1 MIDKD
6 NILLIKKELDY
17 LFSNEY
23 IASFH
28 ILIPQIEVLIT
39 KLLEI
44 KKFNFLKEH
53 KNSIMYKEF
62 GGLLTEN
69 EVKDI
74 LGEDIIEY
82 LKRKYTD
89 INGINFRNKP
99 SHGYVKVDESNNR
112 NSFAIIFALLKLV
125 KYAK

>member
-1 MIDKD
+1 MIEED
-6 NILLIKKELDY
+6 NILLSKKELDY

-23 IASFH
+23 ITFFH
-28 ILIPQIEVLIT
+28 ILISQIKVLIR

-53 KNSIMYKEF
+53 KNVIVYKEF
-62 GGLLTEN
+62 GGSLAEN

-82 LKRKYTD
+82 LKIKYTD
-89 INGINFRNKP
+89 INGINFRNKL
-99 SHGYVKVDESNNR
+99 SHGYVKVDELNNR
-112 NSFAIIFALLKLV
+112 NSFAIIFA
-125 KYAK
+125 